1 MVCMLLLA
9 SIPIPFFVIGEF
21 LKRSEKRPRGRS
33 EKRSRDRSE
42 KQPRG
47 GSEKR
52 PRGGHSRADRLPL
65 PEHKLTKPEHKPP
78 KPERKLPK
86 RERKLPPSE
95 QKLTKPE
102 QKLTKRERKL
112 PPPDHKLT
120 KRERDPRAPRLKAML
135 LTLYEPKYDFLLGVT
150 DLRPSTRMGFYT
162 SYPYYRITVH
172 GGWNND
178 TEISIHEYA
187 HHLARTELN
196 RKIRSHG
203 REFKTIYSILMDA
216 YNSKYAFIQPDRRYY
231 LAQNKRLKDVT
242 LDIKK

>member
-1 MVCMLLLA
+1 MTHLPTFAILMVCMLLLA

-21 LKRSEKRPRGRS
+21 LKRSKKQPRG
-33 EKRSRDRSE
+33 RSE

-65 PEHKLTKPEHKPP
+65 PEHKLTKTEH
-78 KPERKLPK
+78 
-86 RERKLPPSE
+86 
-95 QKLTKPE
+95 
-102 QKLTKRERKL
+102 KLTKRERKL